1 MNGKMHIYRRIRS
14 RSRDQFRRWWRV
26 VVLLALSSVI
36 TSCAP
41 QKRVSIPSYREEPQ
55 EQLPL
60 PPGHTGTL
68 LASANKAMEAGQPDK
83 AEMYLERALRLS
95 PRDAQLW
102 HGMARVRFAQDNYAQ
117 TVQFCLKSNS
127 LAGRNGAVVHQNWLL
142 MEKAYLKTGE
152 EEKAAQARQK
162 AYERW

>member
-1 MNGKMHIYRRIRS
+1 MNRKMHIRS
-14 RSRDQFRRWWRV
+14 RILSGGREQSRRWWRV
-26 VVLLALSSVI
+26 TLLLALSCVI
-36 TSCAP
+36 ASCGP
-41 QKRVSIPSYREEPQ
+41 QKRVSIPIYRGEPQ

-102 HGMARVRFAQDNYAQ
+102 HGMAKVRFAQGNYAQ

-127 LAGRNGAVVHQNWLL
+127 LAGKNGAVMRQNWLL
-142 MEKAYLKTGE
+142 MEKAYLKTGD
-152 EEKAAQARQK
+152 EEKAAQARLK
-162 AYERW
+162 ANERW